1 MSKKRYNI
9 LMNVATIT
17 QTSEVG
23 IRELKNRLSAYL
35 DRVQAGEEFIV
46 TDHGAPVAR
55 LGTLAPR
62 VDRMAELIASGVVR
76 PSTRKRSLP
85 ASRVALTGISVSELV
100 KEQRR

>member
-1 MSKKRYNI
+1 
-9 LMNVATIT
+9 MNVATIPPAM
-17 QTSEVG
+17 EVG

-46 TDHGAPVAR
+46 TDHGTPIAR
-55 LGTLAPR
+55 LGTLAPQI
-62 VDRMAELIASGVVR
+62 DRMAELIASGVIR

-85 ASRVALTGISVSELV
+85 ASRVALTGISVSELA

>member
-1 MSKKRYNI
+1 MI
-9 LMNVATIT
+9 VATI
-17 QTSEVG
+17 SPGEVG

-46 TDHGAPVAR
+46 TDHGTPIAR
-55 LGTLAPR
+55 LGALAPQ
-62 VDRMAELIASGVVR
+62 VDRMAELIAAGVVR

-85 ASRVALTGISVSELV
+85 NSRVTLTGVSVIELA